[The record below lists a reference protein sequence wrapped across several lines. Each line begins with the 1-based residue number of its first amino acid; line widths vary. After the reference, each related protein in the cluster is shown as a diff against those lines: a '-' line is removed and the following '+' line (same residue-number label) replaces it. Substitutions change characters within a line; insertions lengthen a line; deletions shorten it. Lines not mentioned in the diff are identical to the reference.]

1 MFRRIIVGYNGT
13 PQGDDGVALGVR
25 LAEATGAAL
34 ILGYVYPQQP
44 PWFSS
49 TRPYQRA
56 LREEIHG
63 AFDAAS
69 KLVPDS
75 IHLQTLALGSGS
87 PARGL
92 HDLAQGEHGD
102 LLVLGSTHR
111 GPVGRVLVG
120 TVAEVLL
127 TGAPCAV
134 AIAPHGY
141 RERPSEPIATVG
153 AAFDGSPEGEIVLDH
168 ADRLAGTLQSSL
180 RAIAAAEPPWL
191 GYDVSPHPLE
201 GRLAEAVEHVDRSP
215 DTETLLLKGEPAKAL
230 AEAGDDVDLL
240 VVGSRGYGP
249 MRHVLLGSVSARLM
263 RTCPCPLIVVPRGT
277 PSPKPETEA
286 VAAGSGSGVG

>member
-1 MFRRIIVGYNGT
+1 MFRRIVVGYNAT
-13 PQGDDGVALGVR
+13 PQGDDGIALGVR
-25 LAEATGAAL
+25 LAEATGADL
-34 ILGYVYPQQP
+34 ILGYVFPQQP

-56 LREEIHG
+56 LREETRG
-63 AFDAAS
+63 VFDAAS
-69 KLVPDS
+69 DLVPDS
-75 IHLQTLALGSGS
+75 IHHQALPLGSGS

-92 HDLAQGEHGD
+92 HDLAEGEHGD

-111 GPVGRVLVG
+111 GPAGRVLIG

-141 RERPSEPIATVG
+141 RERGSEPIATVG
-153 AAFDGSPEGEIVLDH
+153 AAFDGSPEGETVLDH
-168 ADRLAGTLQSSL
+168 ADRLARSLECSL
-180 RAIAAAEPPWL
+180 RAIAVAEAHL
-191 GYDVSPHPLE
+191 LRHDDSPHPLE
-201 GRLAEAVEHVDRSP
+201 GRLAQAVEDLGRSH

-230 AEAGDDVDLL
+230 AEAGGDVDLL
-240 VVGSRGYGP
+240 IAGSRGYGP

-263 RTCPCPLIVVPRGT
+263 RSCPCPLIVVPRGT
-277 PSPKPETEA
+277 PSAKPETEA
-286 VAAGSGSGVG
+286 VAAGARGGV